1 MHGASGAT
9 KGASTALNQRLPSWF
24 SDPAYLH
31 SLMRLSATVAQESG
45 KRYLSG
51 VPMLWTIGQLV
62 QGSGF
67 TEQVLAS
74 PRLQRSA
81 PCTTPL
87 ATVSFCQSGML
98 VDQPSIG
105 RRVHISRAGRRS
117 TSVQR
122 KDLRVC
128 CPTQRPGLLH
138 WYLHAQDTTERIIP
152 SSLRTL

>member
-9 KGASTALNQRLPSWF
+9 KGASTDPNQRLLNWL
-24 SDPAYLH
+24 SDPVRLH
-31 SLMRLSATVAQESG
+31 SLMRLAAEVAKESG
-45 KRYLSG
+45 ASYLSG
-51 VPMLWTIGQLV
+51 VPMQWTIGQLV

-74 PRLQRSA
+74 PRSRRWE
-81 PCTTPL
+81 PCTTDR

-105 RRVHISRAGRRS
+105 RRVHISRAGRPS
-117 TSVQR
+117 TSVQPKGQPASLSTPR
-122 KDLRVC
+122 
-128 CPTQRPGLLH
+128 TGLLH
-138 WYLHAQDTTERIIP
+138 WYLHAQDTTQRVIP